1 MAASFVCCLSVL
13 SCNQGAQHQTGAE
26 DYSALKTAGTDIS
39 ISESYPA
46 SIEGCQDIAIYP
58 QVSGTIS
65 QVCVKEGQRV
75 RKGQSLFVI
84 DQVPF
89 QAALTMAQANVEAAE
104 AGVATA
110 RLTYESRQ
118 KLYEQKVISEYD
130 LLTSENAY
138 LTAKAQ
144 LAQANAQLVN
154 AENNMKYTRVES
166 PADGVVGV
174 IPFRVG
180 ALVSAG
186 MPKPLTTVSDNSKMY
201 VYYSVSEIK
210 LLSMTASHESMD
222 EVIASLPPVSLR
234 LADGSIYSE
243 EGRVETISGVIDP
256 YTGSVSIRAVF
267 PNKGGLLHSGA
278 SGDILIR
285 KEYRDVIVIP
295 CRATFEMQDKVC
307 AWKVEDGRTA
317 SKFLH
322 TILSDD
328 GKSYIVLSGLDKG
341 DVIITEGV
349 GMLRE
354 GVSVNPVLDDKAEG
368 GVQL

>member
-1 MAASFVCCLSVL
+1 MKAV
-13 SCNQGAQHQTGAE
+13 
-26 DYSALKTAGTDIS
+26 GTDIS
-39 ISESYPA
+39 IYESYPA

-89 QAALTMAQANVEAAE
+89 KAALNMAEANVEAAK

-110 RLTYESRQ
+110 KLTYESRQ
-118 KLYEQKVISEYD
+118 KLYEQKVISEFD

-144 LAQANAQLVN
+144 LAQAEAQLVN

-180 ALVSAG
+180 ALVSPAI
-186 MPKPLTTVSDNSKMY
+186 PKPLTTVSDNSKMY
-201 VYYSVSEIK
+201 VYYSVSEIR
-210 LLSMTASHESMD
+210 LLQMTASHNSMD
-222 EVIASLPPVSLR
+222 EVIASLPPVNLR
-234 LADGSIYSE
+234 LADDSIYGA
-243 EGRVETISGVIDP
+243 EGRIETISGVIDP
-256 YTGSVSIRAVF
+256 NTGSVSIRAVF
-267 PNKGGLLHSGA
+267 PNAGGILHSGA
-278 SGDILIR
+278 TGDILI
-285 KEYRDVIVIP
+285 KKDYSDVIVIP
-295 CRATFEMQDKVC
+295 CKATFEMQDMICV
-307 AWKVEDGRTA
+307 WKVVDGKTV
-317 SKFLH
+317 STFIKTL
-322 TILSDD
+322 LSDD
-328 GKSYIVLSGLDKG
+328 GKSYIVLSGLEKG
-341 DVIITEGV
+341 DVIITEGA

-354 GVSVNPVLDDKAEG
+354 GVSVNPILAGEAEG